1 MIIHLCAC
9 VCARMPAEFFD
20 LISKAQSN
28 RADDQR
34 GLLNKSDLQ
43 LPDFLRLSPVATNQ
57 ATHPPYNPE
66 PSCSTPN
73 SRNPNNGSFPS
84 SGRQGNKGNSNSR
97 GGGGSTHLLN
107 ASHQY
112 QSLDSAL
119 GSESGGG
126 RKTRPPPPFPGT
138 ISPIHPSQG
147 TQRDVLQNS
156 GRGETVQ
163 MLEEDTLSDLTLV
176 GEGDINSPSLNYVT
190 PSALPCKPHP
200 RPQQEAQDGR
210 PSSGTSPVWTLET
223 FSTFTFLPSPDCE
236 RDWTPTKVNLK
247 FLVDHSCPVAEC
259 PRMHPDLLP
268 SFI

>member
-1 MIIHLCAC
+1 MKLCHCFSKCYFWWLFICVHVCVDVTVC
-9 VCARMPAEFFD
+9 VCTRVPAEFFD

-57 ATHPPYNPE
+57 ATPPLCNPE

-73 SRNPNNGSFPS
+73 SRNPNKGSFPS
-84 SGRQGNKGNSNSR
+84 NGRQGSKANSNDR
-97 GGGGSTHLLN
+97 EGGGSTHLLN
-107 ASHQY
+107 ASHQS

-119 GSESGGG
+119 CSGGG
-126 RKTRPPPPFPGT
+126 RKARPPPPFPGT

-147 TQRDVLQNS
+147 AQRGYLQDS

-163 MLEEDTLSDLTLV
+163 MLEEDNLSDLTLV

-200 RPQQEAQDGR
+200 RPQQQAPDGR
-210 PSSGTSPVWTLET
+210 PSSGTSPVWSL
-223 FSTFTFLPSPDCE
+223 
-236 RDWTPTKVNLK
+236 
-247 FLVDHSCPVAEC
+247 
-259 PRMHPDLLP
+259 
-268 SFI
+268 

>member
-1 MIIHLCAC
+1 MHLF
-9 VCARMPAEFFD
+9 VHLTMRVYARMPAEFFD

-57 ATHPPYNPE
+57 ATPPPYNSE

-84 SGRQGNKGNSNSR
+84 SGRQGNKMNSNDR

-107 ASHQY
+107 VSHQS

-119 GSESGGG
+119 GTESGGG
-126 RKTRPPPPFPGT
+126 RKARQPPPFPGT

-147 TQRDVLQNS
+147 AQGTQRAVLQNS

-176 GEGDINSPSLNYVT
+176 GEGDINSPSLNYVP

-200 RPQQEAQDGR
+200 RPQQEAHDGR
-210 PSSGTSPVWTLET
+210 PSSGTSPV
-223 FSTFTFLPSPDCE
+223 
-236 RDWTPTKVNLK
+236 
-247 FLVDHSCPVAEC
+247 
-259 PRMHPDLLP
+259 
-268 SFI
+268 

>member
-1 MIIHLCAC
+1 MC
-9 VCARMPAEFFD
+9 VCVPAEFFD

-57 ATHPPYNPE
+57 ATSPSSDSE

-73 SRNPNNGSFPS
+73 SRNPNNGSFPR
-84 SGRQGNKGNSNSR
+84 SGRRGNKVNSNDR
-97 GGGGSTHLLN
+97 GGGGGTHLLN
-107 ASHQY
+107 ASHQS

-119 GSESGGG
+119 GTDSGGG
-126 RKTRPPPPFPGT
+126 RKARAPPPFPAT

-147 TQRDVLQNS
+147 ARCLQDS

-163 MLEEDTLSDLTLV
+163 MLEEDALSDLTLV
-176 GEGDINSPSLNYVT
+176 GEGDISSPSLTYVT

-200 RPQQEAQDGR
+200 RPQKQAQEGQ
-210 PSSGTSPVWTLET
+210 PSSGTPPV
-223 FSTFTFLPSPDCE
+223 
-236 RDWTPTKVNLK
+236 
-247 FLVDHSCPVAEC
+247 
-259 PRMHPDLLP
+259 
-268 SFI
+268 